1 MSKLVEA
8 NKKIE
13 KAVVGAYNKVEDTV
27 VGAYKKVEDK
37 FVDTFLVKDGETT
50 EEAKERMQ
58 KEQAELESKNK
69 ALVEESIKK
78 STEINK

>member
-1 MSKLVEA
+1 MSKIKEA

-37 FVDTFLVKDGETT
+37 FVDTFLKDVGETT
-50 EEAKERMQ
+50 EEAKERVMNQQ
-58 KEQAELESKNK
+58 KELEAKNK
-69 ALVEESIKK
+69 ALVEESLKASI
-78 STEINK
+78 EINK